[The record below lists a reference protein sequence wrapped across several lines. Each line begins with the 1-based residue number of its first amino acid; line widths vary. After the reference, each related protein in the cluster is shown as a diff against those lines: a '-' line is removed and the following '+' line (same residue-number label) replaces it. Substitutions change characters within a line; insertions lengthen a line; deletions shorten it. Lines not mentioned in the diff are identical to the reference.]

1 MNTATEKEVLRDTRP
16 PEPFSH
22 HKLRSSLE
30 HTCLPADLCHSI
42 AEEVTETLKGHSR
55 ISSDEIFAR
64 TERKVREK
72 SRLAATQY
80 SLKRAIFDLGPEG
93 HNFEVFVSKYF
104 RQLGYETLECVT
116 FQGLHVKHEVDVVAV
131 KGKEKLFVECKFHN
145 HLGIKNDIKVAL
157 YVKARWD
164 DLKAGPD
171 GKSLSG
177 FCLASNTSFTTD
189 ALTYGNGT
197 KLRLMGVNAPNQ
209 RSFFDDL
216 KELKLYPVTSLSSA
230 SKPVKKEAI
239 ARKLVLARDLLGEE
253 NFLQKLGCTPEEIK
267 NICDEI
273 CFLTKESNCEDHVLG
288 RH

>member
-1 MNTATEKEVLRDTRP
+1 M
-16 PEPFSH
+16 
-22 HKLRSSLE
+22 
-30 HTCLPADLCHSI
+30 
-42 AEEVTETLKGHSR
+42 
-55 ISSDEIFAR
+55 
-64 TERKVREK
+64 
-72 SRLAATQY
+72 
-80 SLKRAIFDLGPEG
+80 
-93 HNFEVFVSKYF
+93 
-104 RQLGYETLECVT
+104 
-116 FQGLHVKHEVDVVAV
+116 
-131 KGKEKLFVECKFHN
+131 
-145 HLGIKNDIKVAL
+145 
-157 YVKARWD
+157 KARWD

-230 SKPVKKEAI
+230 SKQVKKEAI